1 MCPKREFNI
10 FNNFKVRIRDN
21 WVPPIR
27 SGQYGSRVYTLVPA
41 QTKEFLRDESSRT
54 KEFLRDESSRT
65 KEFLSSRC
73 ARPNKGTAEQ
83 RDSRTK
89 GQPKKGPGA
98 NSPPLPADANE

>member
-1 MCPKREFNI
+1 MVSLPVCCTQWYMVSSVN
-10 FNNFKVRIRDN
+10 
-21 WVPPIR
+21 
-27 SGQYGSRVYTLVPA
+27 TLVLA

-83 RDSRTK
+83 RDGRTK
-89 GQPKKGPGA
+89 GQPNKGTAEQRDGRTKGQVLIPLP
-98 NSPPLPADANE
+98 SPPMLMRC